1 MNALTNIPKPSPYPA
16 PPNPNALVPVKA
28 LASEILV
35 GGRSVLVATKDIV
48 GGYIVNPAT
57 TKDQGLSTLTNLYVD
72 LTGPAQTY
80 QTNTTT
86 LVHPGGFFNLPAAP
100 QGVWVNS
107 ASNGH
112 KFSAVLVK
120 TQATFDEENTPL
132 PIYQQGTF
140 PPGGPT
146 GRLVT
151 IPSYLYQEYSM
162 DDDLQAFVAAQNS
175 MQNNIVDTFNG
186 LNLPDYTQY
195 PISGSLLD
203 WVAAGLYG
211 MIRPS
216 LSSGIYKLLGPYN
229 TAEYNTIVYNAREL
243 LYPDQIVATN
253 DDIFRRI
260 LTWHISK
267 GNGKNFSIQWLKKRV
282 MKFLIGDNGKN
293 INIDQTY
300 QISVTFGPNSEVTI
314 RFVLGLR
321 TITNGSMY
329 DQDKFTYNSTMY
341 NQLDSIYVA
350 YPNLPNMSTFAEA
363 IASGVLELP
372 FQFTYDVVIG

>member
-1 MNALTNIPKPSPYPA
+1 MPKPY
-16 PPNPNALVPVKA
+16 NANSLVPVRA
-28 LASEILV
+28 LASQIII
-35 GGRSVLVATKDIV
+35 GGQSVLVATKDIV

-57 TKDQGLSTLTNLYVD
+57 TKDQGISTLTNLYVD
-72 LTGPAQTY
+72 LTGPASTVR
-80 QTNTTT
+80 TNTTT
-86 LVHPGGFFNLPAAP
+86 LVQPGGFFNLPAAP

-107 ASNGH
+107 AANGH
-112 KFSAVLVK
+112 KFSAVVVK
-120 TQATFDEENTPL
+120 TQATIDGENTPL
-132 PIYQQGTF
+132 PNYTAGVF

-146 GRLVT
+146 GRLTT

-162 DDDLQAFVAAQNS
+162 DDDLQAFVASQNS
-175 MQNNIVDTFNG
+175 MQNDIVDTFNG
-186 LNLPDYTQY
+186 LNLPNYTQF
-195 PISGSLLD
+195 PVSDLLLD

-216 LSSGIYKLLGPYN
+216 LSSGIYRELGVYN
-229 TAEYNTIVYNAREL
+229 SAEYNTMEYNQREL
-243 LYPDQIVATN
+243 LFPDQIVATN

-260 LTWHISK
+260 LTWHLSK
-267 GNGKNFSIQWLKKRV
+267 GEGKNFSIQWLKKRV
-282 MKFLIGDNGKN
+282 MKFLIGENGKN
-293 INIDQTY
+293 PNIDQTY

-321 TITNGSMY
+321 TIVGGAMYNQNG
-329 DQDKFTYNSTMY
+329 FTYNSTLY
-341 NQLDSIYVA
+341 NQLDSTYVA

>member
-1 MNALTNIPKPSPYPA
+1 MNALVKSTPVPTPYNA
-16 PPNPNALVPVKA
+16 NALVPVRA
-28 LASEILV
+28 LASQVLIA
-35 GGRSVLVATKDIV
+35 GQSVLVATKDIA

-57 TKDQGLSTLTNLYVD
+57 TKDQGISTLSNLFVD
-72 LTGPAQTY
+72 PTGPAATY

-86 LVHPGGFFNLPAAP
+86 LLEPGGFYNLPAAP
-100 QGVWVNS
+100 QGIWVNS

-120 TQATFDEENTPL
+120 TQATIDGENTPL
-132 PIYQQGTF
+132 PNYQQSAF

-146 GRLVT
+146 GRLTT

-162 DDDLQAFVAAQNS
+162 DDDLQAFVASQNS
-175 MQNNIVDTFNG
+175 MQNDIVDTFNG
-186 LNLPDYTQY
+186 LNLPNYTQY
-195 PISGSLLD
+195 PISGLLLD

-216 LSSGIYKLLGPYN
+216 LSSGIFKTLGPYN
-229 TAEYNTIVYNAREL
+229 TAEYNTLVYNGYEKL
-243 LYPDQIVATN
+243 FPDQIVATN

-260 LTWHISK
+260 LTWHFSK
-267 GNGKNFSIQWLKKRV
+267 GSGKNFSIQWLKKRV

-293 INIDQTY
+293 PNIDQTY

-314 RFVLGLR
+314 RFVLGIR
-321 TITNGSMY
+321 TITGGAMY
-329 DQDKFTYNSTMY
+329 NQNDFTYNSVTY
-341 NQLDSIYVA
+341 NELDSTYFA
-350 YPNLPNMSTFAEA
+350 YENLPNMTTFAEA
-363 IASGVLELP
+363 VASGVLELP

>member
-1 MNALTNIPKPSPYPA
+1 MNALVKAPMPKPY
-16 PPNPNALVPVKA
+16 NVNALVPVKA
-28 LASEILV
+28 LASQIPI
-35 GGRSVLVATKDIV
+35 GGQSVLVATKDIV

-57 TKDQGLSTLTNLYVD
+57 TKDQGLLTLTNLYVD

-80 QTNTTT
+80 PTNTTT
-86 LVHPGGFFNLPAAP
+86 LIPPGGFFNLPSAP

-107 ASNGH
+107 AASGH

-120 TQATFDEENTPL
+120 TQATIDGENTPL
-132 PIYQQGTF
+132 PIYQQGNF
-140 PPGGPT
+140 PPPGPT
-146 GRLVT
+146 GRLST
-151 IPSYLYQEYSM
+151 ILSYLYQQYSM
-162 DDDLQAFVAAQNS
+162 DDDLQAFKSSQNS
-175 MQNNIVDTFNG
+175 MQNDIVDTFNG
-186 LNLPDYTQY
+186 LNLPNYTQY
-195 PISGSLLD
+195 PISGALLD

-229 TAEYNTIVYNAREL
+229 TAEYNTIIYNAREL

-260 LTWHISK
+260 LTWHFSK
-267 GNGKNFSIQWLKKRV
+267 GDGKNFSIQWLKKRV
-282 MKFLIGDNGKN
+282 MKFLIGDSGKN

-314 RFVLGLR
+314 RFILGLR
-321 TITNGSMY
+321 TITGGAMY
-329 DQDKFTYNSTMY
+329 NQNRFTYNSTLY
-341 NQLDSIYVA
+341 NQLDSTYVA
-350 YPNLPNMSTFAEA
+350 YPNLPNMTTFAEA